1 MWERK
6 AVFSGKKSLAVA
18 LDVGAAALC
27 VKVPVGNDV
36 CVLSLEARCE
46 TRAKDSVDGNHIR
59 CTPYQAIVLDFLL
72 VLSSCF
78 VLVLY
83 FHLASFVHNPRQC
96 DADSLA
102 ISLCTLNIV
111 ETI

>member
-46 TRAKDSVDGNHIR
+46 TRAKESVDGNHIR
-59 CTPYQAIVLDFLL
+59 CTPYQAIVLDFLR

-78 VLVLY
+78 VLVFY
-83 FHLASFVHNPRQC
+83 F
-96 DADSLA
+96 
-102 ISLCTLNIV
+102 CTFILLVYFTIQDNVMPIRWPFHFIV